1 MRLSSLME
9 QSSVLSTKMTTTKK
23 MDNKRIRDIDNE
35 IESLKK
41 RMSELQSEKSS
52 IMMQDSAMSQ
62 ISPGDFMD
70 INDLGG
76 HSIMRVNKV
85 QPYENGIVD
94 ISGYSLSVNDNSLL
108 VSKNAMVTHHLM
120 FEKKT
125 FKIKK
130 ISKEEFVKT
139 AAGMLRSSIRMD
151 EILLELRS

>member
-1 MRLSSLME
+1 
-9 QSSVLSTKMTTTKK
+9 

-52 IMMQDSAMSQ
+52 IMMQGSEMSH
-62 ISPGDFMD
+62 ISPGDFLD

-130 ISKEEFVKT
+130 ISKEEFVKI
-139 AAGMLRSSIRMD
+139 AVEMLRSSIRMD
-151 EILLELRS
+151 EILLELKS

>member
-1 MRLSSLME
+1 
-9 QSSVLSTKMTTTKK
+9 MTTTKK

-52 IMMQDSAMSQ
+52 IMMQSSEMSQ
-62 ISPGDFMD
+62 ISPGDFLD

-130 ISKEEFVKT
+130 ISKEEFIKIAVE
-139 AAGMLRSSIRMD
+139 MLRSSIRMD
-151 EILLELRS
+151 EILLELKS

>member
-1 MRLSSLME
+1 
-9 QSSVLSTKMTTTKK
+9 

-52 IMMQDSAMSQ
+52 IMMQGSTMSQ
-62 ISPGDFMD
+62 ISPGDFLD

-94 ISGYSLSVNDNSLL
+94 ISGYSFSVNDNSLL

-130 ISKEEFVKT
+130 ISKEEFVKI
-139 AAGMLRSSIRMD
+139 AVDMLRSSIIMD
-151 EILLELRS
+151 EILLELKS

>member
-1 MRLSSLME
+1 
-9 QSSVLSTKMTTTKK
+9 

-35 IESLKK
+35 IESIKK

-52 IMMQDSAMSQ
+52 IMMQGSEMSQ
-62 ISPGDFMD
+62 ISPGDFLD

-130 ISKEEFVKT
+130 ISKDEFVKI
-139 AAGMLRSSIRMD
+139 AVEMLRSSIRMD

>member
-1 MRLSSLME
+1 M
-9 QSSVLSTKMTTTKK
+9 TTTTKK

-52 IMMQDSAMSQ
+52 IMMQGSEMSQ
-62 ISPGDFMD
+62 ISPGDFLD

-108 VSKNAMVTHHLM
+108 VSKNSIVTHHLM

-130 ISKEEFVKT
+130 ISKEEFVKI
-139 AAGMLRSSIRMD
+139 AVEMLRSSIRMD
-151 EILLELRS
+151 EILQELRS

>member
-41 RMSELQSEKSS
+41 RMSDLQREKSS
-52 IMMQDSAMSQ
+52 IMMQGSAMSQ
-62 ISPGDFMD
+62 ISPGDFLD

-130 ISKEEFVKT
+130 ISKEEFVKI
-139 AAGMLRSSIRMD
+139 AVEMLRSSIRMD
-151 EILLELRS
+151 EILQELRS

>member
-1 MRLSSLME
+1 ME
-9 QSSVLSTKMTTTKK
+9 QSSVLSTKMTTTNK

-62 ISPGDFMD
+62 ISPGDFLD

-130 ISKEEFVKT
+130 ISKDEFVKI
-139 AAGMLRSSIRMD
+139 AVEMLRSSIRMD
-151 EILLELRS
+151 EILQELRS

>member
-1 MRLSSLME
+1 
-9 QSSVLSTKMTTTKK
+9 

-41 RMSELQSEKSS
+41 RMSELQSEKTS
-52 IMMQDSAMSQ
+52 IMMRDSETSQ
-62 ISPGDFMD
+62 ITSGDFLD
-70 INDLGG
+70 ITDLGG

-139 AAGMLRSSIRMD
+139 AVDMLRSSIRMD
-151 EILLELRS
+151 EILQELRS

>member
-1 MRLSSLME
+1 ME

-52 IMMQDSAMSQ
+52 IMMQGSAMSQ
-62 ISPGDFMD
+62 ISPGDFLD

-130 ISKEEFVKT
+130 ISKEEFVKI
-139 AAGMLRSSIRMD
+139 AVGMLRSSIKMD
-151 EILLELRS
+151 EILQELRS

>member
-1 MRLSSLME
+1 
-9 QSSVLSTKMTTTKK
+9 

-52 IMMQDSAMSQ
+52 IMMQGSEMSQ
-62 ISPGDFMD
+62 ISPGDFLD

-130 ISKEEFVKT
+130 ISKEEFVKI
-139 AAGMLRSSIRMD
+139 AVEMLRSSIRMD
-151 EILLELRS
+151 EILLELKS

>member
-1 MRLSSLME
+1 ME

-52 IMMQDSAMSQ
+52 IMMQGSEMSQ
-62 ISPGDFMD
+62 ISPGDFLD

-76 HSIMRVNKV
+76 HSIMKVNKV
-85 QPYENGIVD
+85 QPYDNGIVD

-130 ISKEEFVKT
+130 ISKDEFVKT
-139 AAGMLRSSIRMD
+139 AVGMLRSSIRMD
-151 EILLELRS
+151 EILLELKS

>member
-1 MRLSSLME
+1 
-9 QSSVLSTKMTTTKK
+9 

-62 ISPGDFMD
+62 ISPGDFLD

-108 VSKNAMVTHHLM
+108 VSKNSIVTHHLM

-130 ISKEEFVKT
+130 ISKEEFVKI
-139 AAGMLRSSIRMD
+139 AVEMLRSSIRMD
-151 EILLELRS
+151 EILQELRS

>member
-1 MRLSSLME
+1 
-9 QSSVLSTKMTTTKK
+9 

-52 IMMQDSAMSQ
+52 IMLQDSAMSQ
-62 ISPGDFMD
+62 ISPGDFLD

-94 ISGYSLSVNDNSLL
+94 I
-108 VSKNAMVTHHLM
+108 
-120 FEKKT
+120 
-125 FKIKK
+125 
-130 ISKEEFVKT
+130 
-139 AAGMLRSSIRMD
+139 
-151 EILLELRS
+151 

>member
-1 MRLSSLME
+1 
-9 QSSVLSTKMTTTKK
+9 

-62 ISPGDFMD
+62 ISPSDFLD

-76 HSIMRVNKV
+76 HSIMKVNKV

-130 ISKEEFVKT
+130 ISKEEFVKI
-139 AAGMLRSSIRMD
+139 AVEMLRSSIRMD
-151 EILLELRS
+151 EILLELKS

>member
-1 MRLSSLME
+1 
-9 QSSVLSTKMTTTKK
+9 

-62 ISPGDFMD
+62 ISPGDFLD

-94 ISGYSLSVNDNSLL
+94 ISWYSLSVNDNSLL

-130 ISKEEFVKT
+130 ISKEEFVKI
-139 AAGMLRSSIRMD
+139 AVEMLRSSIRMD
-151 EILLELRS
+151 EILLELKS

>member
-1 MRLSSLME
+1 ME

-52 IMMQDSAMSQ
+52 IMMQGSAMSQ
-62 ISPGDFMD
+62 ISPGDFLD

-108 VSKNAMVTHHLM
+108 VSKNSIVTHHLM

-130 ISKEEFVKT
+130 ISKEEFVKI
-139 AAGMLRSSIRMD
+139 AVEMLRSSIRMD
-151 EILLELRS
+151 EILLELKS

>member
-1 MRLSSLME
+1 ME
-9 QSSVLSTKMTTTKK
+9 QSSVLSTKMTTTNK

-62 ISPGDFMD
+62 ISPGDFLD

-94 ISGYSLSVNDNSLL
+94 ISGYSFSVNDNSLL

-130 ISKEEFVKT
+130 ISKDEFVKI
-139 AAGMLRSSIRMD
+139 AVEMLRSSIRMD
-151 EILLELRS
+151 EILQELRS

>member
-1 MRLSSLME
+1 ME

-41 RMSELQSEKSS
+41 RMSELQSEKTS
-52 IMMQDSAMSQ
+52 IMMQDSATAQ
-62 ISPGDFMD
+62 ISPGDFLD
-70 INDLGG
+70 ITDLGG
-76 HSIMRVNKV
+76 HSIMKVNKV
-85 QPYENGIVD
+85 QTYENGIVD

-108 VSKNAMVTHHLM
+108 VSKKAMVTHHLM

-130 ISKEEFVKT
+130 ISKEEFVKI
-139 AAGMLRSSIRMD
+139 AVGMLRSSIRMD
-151 EILLELRS
+151 EILQELRS

>member
-1 MRLSSLME
+1 MRLSSLMK
-9 QSSVLSTKMTTTKK
+9 QSSVLSTKMTTIKK

-52 IMMQDSAMSQ
+52 IMMQGSEMSQ
-62 ISPGDFMD
+62 ISPGDFLD

-76 HSIMRVNKV
+76 HSIMKVNKV
-85 QPYENGIVD
+85 QPYDNGIVD

-130 ISKEEFVKT
+130 ISKDEFVKT
-139 AAGMLRSSIRMD
+139 AVGMLRSSIRMD
-151 EILLELRS
+151 EILLELKS

>member
-1 MRLSSLME
+1 
-9 QSSVLSTKMTTTKK
+9 

-62 ISPGDFMD
+62 ISPGDFLD

-130 ISKEEFVKT
+130 ISKEEFVKI
-139 AAGMLRSSIRMD
+139 AVEMLRSSIRMD
-151 EILLELRS
+151 EILQELRS

>member
-1 MRLSSLME
+1 MR
-9 QSSVLSTKMTTTKK
+9 TTKK

-52 IMMQDSAMSQ
+52 IMMQGSEMSQ
-62 ISPGDFMD
+62 ISPGDFLD
-70 INDLGG
+70 ITDLGG

-85 QPYENGIVD
+85 QTYENGIVD

-108 VSKNAMVTHHLM
+108 VSKNSMMTHHLM

-125 FKIKK
+125 FKMKK
-130 ISKEEFVKT
+130 ISKEEFVKI
-139 AAGMLRSSIRMD
+139 AVDMLRSSIRMD

>member
-1 MRLSSLME
+1 
-9 QSSVLSTKMTTTKK
+9 

-52 IMMQDSAMSQ
+52 IMMQGSEMSQ
-62 ISPGDFMD
+62 ISPGDFLD

-130 ISKEEFVKT
+130 ISKDEFVKI
-139 AAGMLRSSIRMD
+139 AVEMLRSSIRMD
-151 EILLELRS
+151 EILLELKS

>member
-1 MRLSSLME
+1 
-9 QSSVLSTKMTTTKK
+9 

-52 IMMQDSAMSQ
+52 IMMQGSAMSQ
-62 ISPGDFMD
+62 ISPGDFLD

-130 ISKEEFVKT
+130 ISKEEFVKI
-139 AAGMLRSSIRMD
+139 AVEMLRSSIRMD
-151 EILLELRS
+151 EILLELKS

>member
-1 MRLSSLME
+1 
-9 QSSVLSTKMTTTKK
+9 

-41 RMSELQSEKSS
+41 RMSKLQSEKSS
-52 IMMQDSAMSQ
+52 IMMQGSEMSQ
-62 ISPGDFMD
+62 ISPGDFLD

-130 ISKEEFVKT
+130 ISKEEFVKI
-139 AAGMLRSSIRMD
+139 AVDMLRSSIRMD
-151 EILLELRS
+151 EILLELKS

>member
-1 MRLSSLME
+1 
-9 QSSVLSTKMTTTKK
+9 

-52 IMMQDSAMSQ
+52 IMMQGSAMSQ
-62 ISPGDFMD
+62 ISPGDFLD

-108 VSKNAMVTHHLM
+108 VSKNAMVTHHLL

-139 AAGMLRSSIRMD
+139 AVDMLRSSIKID
-151 EILLELRS
+151 EILQELRS